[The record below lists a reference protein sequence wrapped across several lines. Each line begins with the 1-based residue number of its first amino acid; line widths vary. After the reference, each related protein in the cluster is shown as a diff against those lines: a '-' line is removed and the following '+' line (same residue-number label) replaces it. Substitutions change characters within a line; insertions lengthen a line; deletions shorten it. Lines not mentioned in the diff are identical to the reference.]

1 MMHQGATQVQRVVR
15 GRQAR
20 RRVRQQRTKD
30 NAATRIQC
38 RVRVRQS
45 YKRVEAVKVQRQQHT
60 FVSARKIQNNYRS
73 RRARKERQQRAAS
86 LNAVKKVQAT
96 YRGYRGRL
104 LAADTAVIRER
115 QIFAATALQSYVRMR
130 QARRMVD
137 RRLEAKDAVVR
148 VQAMWRGASARD
160 FVQLQKAR
168 ERAAILM
175 QKIVRGFFGRRA
187 YNEMEEHRTRFEYR
201 NVLRDVAATKIQ
213 AQFRGRKA
221 RLNNKSSTS
230 GQLADRN
237 DVDDLGKAGGAT
249 DDVGPDG
256 RRQRPRK
263 LKDDHQ
269 PHSGDGA
276 AEATSSAGQKGS
288 NGVDDE
294 SKGES
299 WDVLHGVKG
308 MKKTRTG
315 RYVPDDGRDG
325 GDDATPAPSA
335 E

>member
-1 MMHQGATQVQRVVR
+1 MKWKST
-15 GRQAR
+15 GRASSIGTSS
-20 RRVRQQRTKD
+20 VMSRQQRFKPSTCLVLLFSKISW
-30 NAATRIQC
+30 ASC
-38 RVRVRQS
+38 
-45 YKRVEAVKVQRQQHT
+45 
-60 FVSARKIQNNYRS
+60 FVLSS
-73 RRARKERQQRAAS
+73 PGGG
-86 LNAVKKVQAT
+86 V
-96 YRGYRGRL
+96 
-104 LAADTAVIRER
+104 
-115 QIFAATALQSYVRMR
+115 
-130 QARRMVD
+130 VD
-137 RRLEAKDAVVR
+137 R
-148 VQAMWRGASARD
+148 
-160 FVQLQKAR
+160 
-168 ERAAILM
+168 
-175 QKIVRGFFGRRA
+175 
-187 YNEMEEHRTRFEYR
+187 
-201 NVLRDVAATKIQ
+201 
-213 AQFRGRKA
+213 FRGRKA